1 MTTVRLINQSKKI
14 NSTQTKVLAAGL
26 QQYGNL
32 VAKAWGLEPVKVVT
46 TPTAGAWEF
55 YFVDTPPAGFPPTA
69 LGYHDYKNNKII
81 SYISTVLTIPA
92 IDPLL
97 GKVSPFGIIIPAIDS
112 STPEFL
118 MPMSFMEVLSHEL
131 ADALLDANVNRYAL
145 NEVDGL
151 MWFIETADHA
161 GAYRFA
167 INVPTLLINGR
178 KTTRMICQ
186 DFTLPSFYTN
196 QAPAPYSYTGK
207 VSDRFTI
214 DAGCYGYFVQ
224 GGAGHTVGFDIIS
237 GGADEK

>member
-1 MTTVRLINQSKKI
+1 MTNIQLINQSKKI
-14 NSTQTKVLAAGL
+14 NATQMKVMVAGL
-26 QQYGNL
+26 QKYGNL
-32 VAKAWGLEPVKVVT
+32 VTKAWGLEPVKVST
-46 TPTAGAWEF
+46 TATPGAWEF
-55 YFVDTPPAGFPPTA
+55 YFVDTPPKGFPANA
-69 LGYHDYKNNKII
+69 LGYHDYVDNKII
-81 SYISTVLTIPA
+81 SYISTVLTMPV

-97 GKVSPFGIIIPAIDS
+97 PKVSPWGFIFDMGDG
-112 STPEFL
+112 TETL
-118 MPMSFMEVLSHEL
+118 MPMSFMEVVTHEL

-151 MWFIETADHA
+151 MWFIETGDHA

-167 INVPTLLINGR
+167 LDVPTLLINGR

-207 VSDRFTI
+207 VSNRFTI
-214 DAGCYGYFVQ
+214 DPGCYGYFVQ
-224 GGAGHTVGFDIIS
+224 GGAGHTVGFDIIG